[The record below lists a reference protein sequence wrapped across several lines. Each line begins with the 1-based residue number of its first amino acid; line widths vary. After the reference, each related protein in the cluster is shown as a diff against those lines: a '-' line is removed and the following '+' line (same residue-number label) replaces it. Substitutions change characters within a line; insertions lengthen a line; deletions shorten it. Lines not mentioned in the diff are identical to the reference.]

1 MVSAMKLG
9 ENSLLRALVVIVLI
23 AAGIRLI
30 FELLEPVWP
39 YLLVV
44 LIALAVVRAFW
55 WWRGRL

>member
-1 MVSAMKLG
+1 MS
-9 ENSLLRALVVIVLI
+9 ENPLLRVLAVIVLI

-39 YLLVV
+39 YLLAV
-44 LIALAVVRAFW
+44 LIVLAVVRAWW